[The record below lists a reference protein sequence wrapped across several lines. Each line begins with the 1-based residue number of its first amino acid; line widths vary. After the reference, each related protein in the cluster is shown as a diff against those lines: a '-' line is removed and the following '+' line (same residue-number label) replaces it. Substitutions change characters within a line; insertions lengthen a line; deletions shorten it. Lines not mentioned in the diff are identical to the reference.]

1 MSSIYNSSKMEYRY
15 LGDSGLR
22 VSILSFGV
30 WMHENVENMKEIL
43 TICLKNGI
51 NFFDTAEFY
60 GIGIAEKTFGEALKE
75 LKIPREKLIISI
87 KIFKSGFDVNDG
99 GENRKHIIEGVK
111 NSLKNMQLNYA
122 DIVFAHRYDMN
133 TPIEETCKQ

>member
-1 MSSIYNSSKMEYRY
+1 MDAWKCRKYERNI
-15 LGDSGLR
+15 
-22 VSILSFGV
+22 
-30 WMHENVENMKEIL
+30 

-99 GENRKHIIEGVK
+99 GENRKHI
-111 NSLKNMQLNYA
+111 LK
-122 DIVFAHRYDMN
+122 
-133 TPIEETCKQ
+133 E